1 MFTSVMVVCTGN
13 ICRSPLAEAEFRR
26 HLSSA
31 QLTVCSSGLS
41 AVVGAPA
48 QEKVCALASK
58 RGLDLSAHK
67 GIQISENAALENDLI
82 LVMTNAH
89 KDELERRF
97 PSTKGRVFLLG
108 QWGAGEIPDPY
119 GGSEALY
126 ASVDRQIQQAVKQ
139 WLPRLGFDGKEH
151 RQGV

>member
-1 MFTSVMVVCTGN
+1 MMFSRIMTVCTGN

-26 HLSSA
+26 HLPVGF
-31 QLTVCSSGLS
+31 TVFSSGLA
-41 AVVGAPA
+41 AVVDSPA
-48 QEKVCALASK
+48 QETACAIASK
-58 RGLDLSAHK
+58 RGLDLSGHK
-67 GIQISENAALENDLI
+67 GTQISESAALENDLI

-126 ASVDRQIQQAVKQ
+126 ASVDRQIQKAVKE
-139 WLPRLGFDGKEH
+139 WLPKLEIEKYGK
-151 RQGV
+151 Q